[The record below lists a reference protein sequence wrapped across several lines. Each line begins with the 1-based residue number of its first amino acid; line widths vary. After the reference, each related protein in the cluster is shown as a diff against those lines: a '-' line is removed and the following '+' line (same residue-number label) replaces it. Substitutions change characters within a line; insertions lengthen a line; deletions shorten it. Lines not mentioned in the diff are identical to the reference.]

1 MSDTATLR
9 EEMQFKLEQI
19 QRVSGVA
26 PDDLIEASRKLL
38 FNFKYPIFDE
48 KYRAEL
54 EYKIIHKMWLQ
65 QIGAT
70 GYGEFSFRLEMWMIQ
85 KMPYYNRLYQSM
97 LDNDYNPID
106 DIDFTD
112 NRETNSKKSEEQ
124 KGSNKYDSITHNHGT
139 DDTNSSGNVDGTSH
153 TNSKTDTTNDTSSKS
168 HNTNDTSNSSKEDG
182 NSDVKNSGT
191 KNERKTN
198 LDPPQ
203 SQLDM
208 SSKYANSV
216 GITNDNHDEDTNTKS
231 SVTSSNSS
239 SSTEDGTTTGNE
251 IGTSTTNVDT
261 TNSEKSKG
269 NSNSV
274 TDSTSTTDGSGSNQR
289 NLNGSQNENYTFNRK
304 GRNGV
309 NTRGKLIA
317 DQRKNIIDVDKL
329 LLDDICRDL
338 LYPLF

>member
-26 PDDLIEASRKLL
+26 PHDLIEASRELL
-38 FNFKYPIFDE
+38 FDFKYPIFDE

-70 GYGEFSFRLEMWMIQ
+70 SYGEFKFRLEMWLIQ

-97 LDNDYNPID
+97 LENDYNPID
-106 DIDFTD
+106 DVEYVD
-112 NRETNSKKSEEQ
+112 NRQTDANKSEDQ
-124 KGSNKYDSITHNHGT
+124 KGASDYNAVTHNHGT
-139 DDTNSSGNVDGTSH
+139 SD
-153 TNSKTDTTNDTSSKS
+153 TDTTNSASGKTHSTSDT
-168 HNTNDTSNSSKEDG
+168 TTNSSEDG

-203 SQLDM
+203 GELDM
-208 SSKYANSV
+208 SSKYANTV
-216 GITNDNHDEDTNTKS
+216 GITNDNHDEDTKTTSN
-231 SVTSSNSS
+231 VTSKGSAN
-239 SSTEDGTTTGNE
+239 TTNDGT
-251 IGTSTTNVDT
+251 S
-261 TNSEKSKG
+261 SEDSKG
-269 NSNSV
+269 TANNVSDSN
-274 TDSTSTTDGSGSNQR
+274 STTDSKANNQR
-289 NLNGSQNENYTFNRK
+289 HLDGVSKENYIFSRK
-304 GRNGV
+304 GRTGA